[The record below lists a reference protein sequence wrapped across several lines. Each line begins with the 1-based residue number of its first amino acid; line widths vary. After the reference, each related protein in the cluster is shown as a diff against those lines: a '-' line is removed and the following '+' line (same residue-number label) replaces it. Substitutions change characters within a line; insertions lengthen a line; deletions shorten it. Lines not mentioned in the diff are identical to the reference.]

1 MREIEC
7 DQERPGLLLSA
18 MGSMY
23 EVVAWAT
30 SVALLQVGKKSV
42 VLVKTRSAF
51 FCNLCSDIVDEN
63 AAA

>member
-7 DQERPGLLLSA
+7 DQERPRLLLSA

-30 SVALLQVGKKSV
+30 SVALLQVGKEH
-42 VLVKTRSAF
+42 F
-51 FCNLCSDIVDEN
+51 EC
-63 AAA
+63 